1 MVDALDL
8 NRGNGLTLTPAADQR
23 QVDVVDD
30 LDQDAVGDGGGAAG
44 DVLVAQEDDGDG
56 GDPGV
61 ESFRT
66 GLAAGDGAA
75 QDRQPGAGAGVGG
88 LLPELLQELRVVAS
102 ASQQAAED
110 VAGGRGQVAVG
121 AARILWS

>member
-1 MVDALDL
+1 MK
-8 NRGNGLTLTPAADQR
+8 G
-23 QVDVVDD
+23 
-30 LDQDAVGDGGGAAG
+30 
-44 DVLVAQEDDGDG
+44 
-56 GDPGV
+56 
-61 ESFRT
+61 FRR

-75 QDRQPGAGAGVGG
+75 QDGQPGAGAGVG

-121 AARILWS
+121 AAQQLQDVAAQLAGVG